1 MEYKK
6 IHGMNNM
13 KWSFTHS

>member
-6 IHGMNNM
+6 IHGTNNI

>member
-6 IHGMNNM
+6 IHGINTI